1 MSSSTFLL
9 YVQTTGHVLAAAT
22 IAAPPP
28 QDPKPEVLAGALLP
42 VRYSGAPTAPAD
54 EVLVPADQ
62 LSVLSVDSQLVP
74 IGNALGIFVDPQKTP
89 LPLDPNLL
97 VTSQIFSSNTDLTIT
112 FKPTSTATVSI
123 WARVQLQKVGDPVQL
138 AAKSRTATIDVTPTA
153 AQVTAGSAT
162 FPLTL
167 LPLDKG
173 DYSTL
178 VLVSGFMPS
187 LKTATVS

>member
-1 MSSSTFLL
+1 MSSSTYLL

-42 VRYSGAPTAPAD
+42 VRYRGAPIVPDD

-62 LSVLSVDSQLVP
+62 LSVLSVDPQLVP
-74 IGNALGIFVDPQKTP
+74 IGNAFGVSVDSQKSPVFHPTQA
-89 LPLDPNLL
+89 
-97 VTSQIFSSNTDLTIT
+97 VTSQTFPSNTDLRVT
-112 FKPTSTATVSI
+112 FTPTSTSTVSI
-123 WARVQLQKVGDPVQL
+123 WARVQPQKVGDPVQL
-138 AAKSRTATIDVTPTA
+138 ATGSRTKTIDVTPTA
-153 AQVTAGSAT
+153 TQVGKAAS
-162 FPLTL
+162 FDLTL
-167 LPLDKG
+167 LPLAKG

-187 LKTATVS
+187 LKTAAVS